1 MEPLF
6 VDRLLQ
12 IADLFQ
18 KDMARAFAG
27 TDLTP
32 TRVHLL
38 WVLQHTGPSTQQT
51 LATLCGV
58 TPRNITA
65 LVDALEGSGHVR
77 RTPHPSDRR
86 AVLVELTSTALETMS
101 QMQEEHAQ
109 LNETLLNAIAPDDRA
124 AVERGLTAV
133 AAHLE
138 NLVTSAA
145 SAHAPAPAPTP
156 TPVPAPTPTPT
167 PTPTPEGTP

>member
-1 MEPLF
+1 MQPLF

-38 WVLQHTGPSTQQT
+38 WMLQHAGPSTQQM
-51 LATLCGV
+51 LAALCEV

-65 LVDALEGSGHVR
+65 LVDALEKSGHVR

-86 AVLVELTSTALETMS
+86 AVLVELTPTAVDAMA
-101 QMQEEHAQ
+101 QMQLEHAQ

-133 AAHLE
+133 AAHLDA
-138 NLVTSAA
+138 LVTAAA
-145 SAHAPAPAPTP
+145 SID
-156 TPVPAPTPTPT
+156 
-167 PTPTPEGTP
+167 PEKSP

>member
-6 VDRLLQ
+6 VDHLLQ

-27 TDLTP
+27 SDLTP

-38 WVLQHTGPSTQQT
+38 WVLQHAGPSTQQA
-51 LATLCGV
+51 LATLCEV

-65 LVDALEGSGHVR
+65 LVDALEHSGHVR

-86 AVLVELTSTALETMS
+86 AVLVELTPTAVETMA
-101 QMQEEHAQ
+101 QMQKEHAQ
-109 LNETLLNAIAPDDRA
+109 LNETLLNAIAPADRA

-138 NLVTSAA
+138 NLVTDAA
-145 SAHAPAPAPTP
+145 TAPAQAPAQAPAPEPD
-156 TPVPAPTPTPT
+156 
-167 PTPTPEGTP
+167 GTP

>member
-1 MEPLF
+1 MAPLF

-38 WVLQHTGPSTQQT
+38 WVLQHAGPSTQQT
-51 LATLCGV
+51 LAALCEV

-65 LVDALEGSGHVR
+65 LVDALEKSGHVR
-77 RTPHPSDRR
+77 RAPHPSDRR
-86 AVLVELTSTALETMS
+86 AVLVELTPTAVETMA
-101 QMQEEHAQ
+101 QMHEEHAQ
-109 LNETLLNAIAPDDRA
+109 LNEALLGAIAPDDRA

-133 AAHLE
+133 TAHLE
-138 NLVTSAA
+138 HLVTTAA
-145 SAHAPAPAPTP
+145 STE
-156 TPVPAPTPTPT
+156 
-167 PTPTPEGTP
+167 PEESP